1 VSRGQA
7 SERSVFL
14 YQAVS
19 VEQGARRPPLPA
31 AVAFATF
38 VMHNE
43 KNSFF

>member
-1 VSRGQA
+1 MSRGQA